1 MQRDS
6 SATARHSRDRCFRE
20 FIIYNV
26 CKYELQ
32 VVSRARYQQQ

>member
-1 MQRDS
+1 MILAQY
-6 SATARHSRDRCFRE
+6 RHSRDRCFRE

-32 VVSRARYQQQ
+32 VVSRTRY